1 MRAVWIAVAFA
12 LCGCSGAAKPHT
24 AAQTPQRI
32 ISLVPSLTEDLCA
45 IGAAHQLVAVSTFSD
60 DIPCASHLPQV
71 SNFASVDSERTVRLR
86 PDVVVGI
93 PAQRGMTGQL
103 RAAGIK
109 TVFLADDTYRDLF
122 EDIAGLG
129 ALTGHV
135 HESAVLASS
144 LQRRTARLQ
153 ASERFKRR
161 PSVFFVAQ
169 ALPLWTVGPQS
180 YIATL
185 VDLAGGRI
193 ATQYLRAAYAQ
204 YSSEALL
211 RLDPDALVATSDAHL
226 DAVLD
231 RMPWKALR
239 AVRTHHVY
247 ILENGALLV
256 RPGPRYNE
264 GLSWLIERL
273 RPIAT

>member
-1 MRAVWIAVAFA
+1 MKAVWIVVAFA
-12 LCGCSGAAKPHT
+12 LCGCGGAAKPHA
-24 AAQTPQRI
+24 AAQAPRRI

-45 IGAAHQLVAVSTFSD
+45 IGAARQLVAVSTFSD
-60 DIPCASHLPQV
+60 DIPCASNLPQV
-71 SNFASVDSERTVRLR
+71 SNFASVDSERAVRLR

-93 PAQRGMTGQL
+93 PAQRSMTAQL

-109 TVFLADDTYRDLF
+109 TAFFSDDTYNDLF
-122 EDIAGLG
+122 ADIAGLG

-135 HESAVLASS
+135 RESAALASS
-144 LQRRTARLQ
+144 LRRRTARLQ

-185 VDLAGGRI
+185 IDLAGGRI
-193 ATQYLRAAYAQ
+193 ATQSLRVPYAQ
-204 YSSEALL
+204 YSTEALL
-211 RLDPDALVATSDAHL
+211 RLDPDVLVATSDAHL
-226 DAVLD
+226 ETVID
-231 RMPWKALR
+231 RMPWKALH
-239 AVRTHHVY
+239 AVRTHRVY
-247 ILENGALLV
+247 ILMNGALLV